1 MLDDDRA
8 AIEKWSLEL
17 QSCPTSIS
25 ALRHRGAA
33 YLQLGQSKDA
43 EQDARTWLTLQP
55 SSGLAFGLLGE
66 ALLQQAHNDDAVKA
80 FKHAVALDANDASLQ
95 NGLHRARVAVLDAL
109 AEDDTVPAFQP
120 TAIPVIVV
128 SASTQ
133 PATTPPSAPTYP
145 VSSAMQ
151 SNDDTASTQPS
162 ASFTTQIVAT
172 PPTTLFTPVS
182 PKSVVVALL
191 LDILNNLSSASPQL
205 LQSSL
210 CFAVGVAAWCM
221 HRVRVLS
228 VVVGLATA
236 LILVPTCRRCIMD
249 FFTRRLTR
257 WLAKSSNK
265 LYDVALL
272 PCILMLLPTLLRL
285 IGLVNLF
292 SFIHNDLSLACG
304 VVLYLTTALFLTREM
319 HPKLVKA
326 GLHVIVVLYWVVLM
340 GHTPDLFRFIPP
352 VALEL
357 AGYCLESIS
366 PGAVHDA
373 TKRALAKH
381 VAAASSQLNVWG
393 LLALGHWAID
403 FWNQPSTLS
412 VDDIVS
418 TFQTFQTSAVELFQ
432 AEILAHRRRTGA
444 IDPGDRD
451 EYAILVAYVAKT
463 VRDLPPPR
471 AVAILVVLVRRCG
484 HMVVFAW
491 LVVFGGK
498 VCFALVPLMVLELDE
513 LRMVRR
519 MCQQEAGDTSDTL
532 DMIGMTSPPLLAV
545 WSNLKAGAYCLECS
559 VIATQTVTAASS
571 AASLASKLS
580 GLATTVVSVRRDGLA
595 PHVESM
601 LDATLSLY
609 ESRHL
614 VRPILKAWAG
624 VLAFWQRRS

>member
-1 MLDDDRA
+1 
-8 AIEKWSLEL
+8 
-17 QSCPTSIS
+17 
-25 ALRHRGAA
+25 
-33 YLQLGQSKDA
+33 
-43 EQDARTWLTLQP
+43 
-55 SSGLAFGLLGE
+55 
-66 ALLQQAHNDDAVKA
+66 
-80 FKHAVALDANDASLQ
+80 
-95 NGLHRARVAVLDAL
+95 
-109 AEDDTVPAFQP
+109 
-120 TAIPVIVV
+120 
-128 SASTQ
+128 
-133 PATTPPSAPTYP
+133 
-145 VSSAMQ
+145 
-151 SNDDTASTQPS
+151 
-162 ASFTTQIVAT
+162 
-172 PPTTLFTPVS
+172 
-182 PKSVVVALL
+182 
-191 LDILNNLSSASPQL
+191 
-205 LQSSL
+205 
-210 CFAVGVAAWCM
+210 
-221 HRVRVLS
+221 
-228 VVVGLATA
+228 
-236 LILVPTCRRCIMD
+236 
-249 FFTRRLTR
+249 
-257 WLAKSSNK
+257 
-265 LYDVALL
+265 
-272 PCILMLLPTLLRL
+272 MLLPTLLRL

-571 AASLASKLS
+571 AASLASKLRFVAGRVCVVASKWNGRLPRVGMVSNRVWNGTGASRDGAVHDNVCVVS

>member
-1 MLDDDRA
+1 MASAFLQLSGVEKRQERRVMLDDDRA

-120 TAIPVIVV
+120 TAIPVIV
-128 SASTQ
+128 
-133 PATTPPSAPTYP
+133 
-145 VSSAMQ
+145 
-151 SNDDTASTQPS
+151 
-162 ASFTTQIVAT
+162 
-172 PPTTLFTPVS
+172 
-182 PKSVVVALL
+182 
-191 LDILNNLSSASPQL
+191 
-205 LQSSL
+205 
-210 CFAVGVAAWCM
+210 
-221 HRVRVLS
+221 
-228 VVVGLATA
+228 
-236 LILVPTCRRCIMD
+236 
-249 FFTRRLTR
+249 
-257 WLAKSSNK
+257 SSNK

-393 LLALGHWAID
+393 LLALGHWAIGACASSRSCRDSYDVLVD

-571 AASLASKLS
+571 AASLASKLRFVAGRVGDS
-580 GLATTVVSVRRDGLA
+580 TNDSD
-595 PHVESM
+595 HCM
-601 LDATLSLY
+601 
-609 ESRHL
+609 
-614 VRPILKAWAG
+614 AWRCP
-624 VLAFWQRRS
+624 L